1 MGELTLRSS
10 SVLLSSIV
18 VIFQNFNLFMIII
31 FVKMNLIFAWWQRI
45 VELRVQVAHDST
57 SCTFTRSITSNYR
70 NSDFCWWWYSW
81 LRLMLLHLKFKP
93 IMVLNRTDNF
103 CMKNIV
109 SLELYLSWHDFNI
122 KIFSHCRPSVE
133 YIRFKMKWKKIY
145 SIYDSNNDRSII
157 ITLNTKQTS
166 RLETVRQILRRHFT
180 SSCLDSWQIFAW
192 EFLLLSWKKINCRPG
207 SLMTLHLSD
216 WETFF
221 HIAQLV
227 RPLWAKSRKEK
238 KVPPKNLSHGF

>member
-1 MGELTLRSS
+1 M
-10 SVLLSSIV
+10 
-18 VIFQNFNLFMIII
+18 VIFQNFNIFYLIII

-122 KIFSHCRPSVE
+122 KIPLNIFDSKWNGKK
-133 YIRFKMKWKKIY
+133 YIVYMIL
-145 SIYDSNNDRSII
+145 IMTDRS
-157 ITLNTKQTS
+157 
-166 RLETVRQILRRHFT
+166 
-180 SSCLDSWQIFAW
+180 
-192 EFLLLSWKKINCRPG
+192 LLLWIQNK
-207 SLMTLHLSD
+207 HQD
-216 WETFF
+216 
-221 HIAQLV
+221 
-227 RPLWAKSRKEK
+227 
-238 KVPPKNLSHGF
+238 

>member
-1 MGELTLRSS
+1 
-10 SVLLSSIV
+10 
-18 VIFQNFNLFMIII
+18 
-31 FVKMNLIFAWWQRI
+31 
-45 VELRVQVAHDST
+45 
-57 SCTFTRSITSNYR
+57 
-70 NSDFCWWWYSW
+70 
-81 LRLMLLHLKFKP
+81 
-93 IMVLNRTDNF
+93 MVLNRTDNF

-221 HIAQLV
+221 RIAQLV
-227 RPLWAKSRKEK
+227 RPLWSNPEK
-238 KVPPKNLSHGF
+238 KKKCRLEICRMVSKLNFYFVFKEIMIDLSLLKSKILKNFFEWICRSTQFFCTNFPFLASCDV